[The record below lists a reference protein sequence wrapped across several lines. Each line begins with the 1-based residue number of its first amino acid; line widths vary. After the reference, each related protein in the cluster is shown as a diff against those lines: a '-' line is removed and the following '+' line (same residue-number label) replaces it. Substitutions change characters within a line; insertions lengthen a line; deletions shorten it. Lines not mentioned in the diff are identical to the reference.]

1 MKINNFYFYLFLQ
14 FFTNLPR
21 GSEGVSKIRPLLMG
35 TIVGM
40 PERCTCVVSNI
51 LIIWLGMYSLGNHLL
66 VFILGYIFRIGYVVN
81 QVGSNIS

>member
-1 MKINNFYFYLFLQ
+1 MKINNLFFYFYLQ

-21 GSEGVSKIRPLLMG
+21 GSVGVSKIRPLLMG

-51 LIIWLGMYSLGNHLL
+51 LIIWLGMYSLGNLFVGIYIGL
-66 VFILGYIFRIGYVVN
+66 YLGLGM
-81 QVGSNIS
+81 

>member
-1 MKINNFYFYLFLQ
+1 
-14 FFTNLPR
+14 
-21 GSEGVSKIRPLLMG
+21 MG

-51 LIIWLGMYSLGNHLL
+51 LIIWLGMYSFGEIDLL

-81 QVGSNIS
+81 QVGSNNILEIIELWLLE